1 MSWIAPGGSVSCVRT
16 AEEPHVSVVLAERV
30 SIVTSPV
37 VLERSWSFRR
47 FVGALT
53 LLIIGDRVVDRGSV
67 TLRPMPRAR
76 RARPTRTVRQ
86 EIARR
91 AYRRLDSEERRRL
104 LVERATE
111 LFGEHGYEELSMSR
125 IAREAGI
132 SKPLVYHY
140 FPSKKALF
148 AAALQ
153 QAAEELRAATE
164 PDPDRPAAE
173 QLAASLR
180 AFLGWIDEHRAAYA
194 KLLRSLAVAEVRE
207 LVDGVRESTAQ
218 RILDGLPGDGARR
231 PAARA
236 AVHGWLWS
244 IDGAC
249 LAWIEDD
256 LPLTPDE
263 LSGVLLAGLGGALTG
278 AGVAPPAAV
287 A

>member
-1 MSWIAPGGSVSCVRT
+1 MPGGGRAT
-16 AEEPHVSVVLAERV
+16 KR
-30 SIVTSPV
+30 
-37 VLERSWSFRR
+37 
-47 FVGALT
+47 
-53 LLIIGDRVVDRGSV
+53 D
-67 TLRPMPRAR
+67 AR
-76 RARPTRTVRQ
+76 RPSRTTAS
-86 EIARR
+86 ELARR

-153 QAAEELRAATE
+153 RAAEELSAATE
-164 PDPDRPAAE
+164 PDPDQPAAE

-194 KLLRSLAVAEVRE
+194 RLLRSLAVAEVRE

-218 RILDGLPGDGARR
+218 RILDGLPGGDGER

-249 LAWIEDD
+249 LAWIEGD
-256 LPLTPDE
+256 LPVGVDE
-263 LSGVLLAGLGGALTG
+263 LTGTLLGGLAGALAG
-278 AGVAPPAAV
+278 AGAATLPAP
-287 A
+287 